1 VPPKFNLD
9 EIFHSMPELN
19 TQASSSKA
27 GGHIRTQFA
36 RKKLLVGGVIITA
49 LLVLLVLLLAARWPF
64 RQTAIVSALEEAGG
78 GKVEIGSFR
87 QIYFPSPGCIAE
99 GVTYHLGSNARPLA
113 TVDRMTIQSNLL
125 GLLTRHISLIRVDGM
140 HVFVPPS
147 GSQSKFKGLNPRSTS
162 IDTIEIYEST
172 LEVPRKEPGK
182 TAVAFGI
189 YQLTLHPVTAVGSIH
204 FAARFSNPEP
214 PGEIT
219 ASGQFGPWKGV
230 ETPVEGDYTFQNA
243 DLGTF
248 GGIAG
253 ILSSQ
258 GKFSGMLQHIDVS
271 GKISIPDFEVKSSK
285 HAVALNSDFK
295 AYVNGVN
302 GDTFLSRVFSQFSKT
317 TVVSEGKIAGTHGQR
332 GKTAT
337 INLET
342 RNSRIED
349 ILHLV
354 TKAAQPTMA
363 GEVSFKGI
371 AILPPGKIRFLK
383 KIELEGDFGIS
394 DSNFTHPGTQ
404 EKVNQLSQ
412 NAQTE
417 TREKA
422 QKEDKANGKGKD
434 EKEDSADRN
443 APPVLSDLRG
453 HVVLKNGVAT
463 LSNLSFYIPGA
474 QAQMHGTYDLI
485 SQKID
490 LHGTLKM
497 DSDLSDTAHGAK
509 AIVLKLLDPF
519 FKKKRG
525 GGSDVPVKIGGDYHH
540 PTFGLDEGKASKRI
554 FSGSK

>member
-1 VPPKFNLD
+1 
-9 EIFHSMPELN
+9 MPELN
-19 TQASSSKA
+19 TQASSSKS
-27 GGHIRTQFA
+27 GRHTRTQFA
-36 RKKLLVGGVIITA
+36 RKKLLVGGLIVAAA
-49 LLVLLVLLLAARWPF
+49 LLVLIVVFLAARGPF

-87 QIYFPSPGCIAE
+87 QIYFPSPGCISE
-99 GVTYHLGSNARPLA
+99 RVTYRLGSNPRPLA
-113 TVDRMTIQSNLL
+113 TVDRLTIQSNLL
-125 GLLTRHISLIRVDGM
+125 GLLTTHISLIRVDGM

-147 GSQSKFKGLNPRSTS
+147 GSQSKFQGLNPGSTG

-189 YQLTLHPVTAVGSIH
+189 HQITLHPVTATGSVH

-230 ETPVEGDYTFQNA
+230 ETPVGGDYTFQNA

-271 GKISIPDFEVKSSK
+271 GKISIPDFEVKSGK
-285 HAVALNSDFK
+285 HAVALSSDFK

-302 GDTFLSRVFSQFSKT
+302 GDTFLSHVSSQFSKT
-317 TVVSEGKIAGTHGQR
+317 TVVSEGKIVGTHGQR

-342 RNSRIED
+342 RNGRIED
-349 ILHLV
+349 ILRLF
-354 TKAAQPTMA
+354 TSAAQPPMA
-363 GEVSFKGI
+363 GEMSFKGT
-371 AILPPGKIRFLK
+371 AILPPGEIRFLK
-383 KIELEGDFGIS
+383 KVGLEGDFGIS
-394 DSNFTHPGTQ
+394 DSNFTHPSTQ

-417 TREKA
+417 TREKI
-422 QKEDKANGKGKD
+422 QKEDKAKGKEKD
-434 EKEDSADRN
+434 EKEDNAGS
-443 APPVLSDLRG
+443 APPVVSDLKG
-453 HVVLKNGVAT
+453 HVVLKNGIAT
-463 LSNLSFYIPGA
+463 FSNLSFYVPGA
-474 QAQMHGTYDLI
+474 HAQMHGTYDLI
-485 SQKID
+485 SEKID

-509 AIVLKLLDPF
+509 AVMLKLLDPF
-519 FKKKRG
+519 FKRKR

-540 PTFGLDEGKASKRI
+540 PAFGMDAGKASKRI
-554 FSGSK
+554 FSGAK

>member
-1 VPPKFNLD
+1 
-9 EIFHSMPELN
+9 MQELN
-19 TQASSSKA
+19 TQASISKS
-27 GGHIRTQFA
+27 GGHARTQFA
-36 RKKLLVGGVIITA
+36 RKKLLAGGVIVAA
-49 LLVLLVLLLAARWPF
+49 LLVLLVVLLAARWPF

-87 QIYFPSPGCIAE
+87 QIYFPRPGCISE
-99 GVTYHLGSNARPLA
+99 RVTYRLGSNPRPLA
-113 TVDRMTIQSNLL
+113 TIDRMTIQSNLL

-140 HVFVPPS
+140 HVFVPPA
-147 GSQSKFKGLNPRSTS
+147 GSQSKFQGLNPGSTG
-162 IDTIEIYEST
+162 IDTIEIREST
-172 LEVPRKEPGK
+172 LDVPRKEPGK
-182 TAVAFGI
+182 AAVTFAI
-189 YQLTLHPVTAVGSIH
+189 HQLTLHPVTAVGSSH
-204 FAARFSNPEP
+204 FVARFSNPEP

-230 ETPVEGDYTFQNA
+230 DTPVDGDYTFQNA

-248 GGIAG
+248 GGIDG

-271 GKISIPDFEVKSSK
+271 GKISIPDFELKSSM
-285 HAVALNSDFK
+285 HPAALNSDFR

-302 GDTFLSRVFSQFSKT
+302 GDTFLGRVTSQFSKT
-317 TVVSEGKIAGTHGQR
+317 TVVSDGKIVGTHGQR

-337 INLET
+337 INLDT
-342 RNSRIED
+342 RDGRIED
-349 ILHLV
+349 ILRLF
-354 TKAAQPTMA
+354 TKAAQSPMA
-363 GEVSFKGI
+363 GDVGFKGM
-371 AILPPGKIRFLK
+371 AILPPGKIRFFK

-417 TREKA
+417 TREKI
-422 QKEDKANGKGKD
+422 QKEDKAKGK
-434 EKEDSADRN
+434 EKEDKEDTADRT

-453 HVVLKNGVAT
+453 HVVLKNGIAT

-474 QAQMHGTYDLI
+474 HAQMHGTYDLI
-485 SQKID
+485 SEKID
-490 LHGTLKM
+490 LHGALKM

-509 AIVLKLLDPF
+509 AVALKLLDPF
-519 FKKKRG
+519 FKKKR

-540 PTFGLDEGKASKRI
+540 PTFGMDAGKASKRI
-554 FSGSK
+554 FSGAK

>member
-1 VPPKFNLD
+1 
-9 EIFHSMPELN
+9 MPELN
-19 TQASSSKA
+19 TRPSTSKS
-27 GGHIRTQFA
+27 GGQSRAQSA
-36 RKKLLVGGVIITA
+36 RKKLLVVAVIAAA
-49 LLVLLVLLLAARWPF
+49 LLVLLVVLLAARWPF
-64 RQTAIVSALEEAGG
+64 RQSAVVSALEEAGG

-87 QIYFPSPGCIAE
+87 QIYFPSAGCVAE
-99 GVTYHLGSNARPLA
+99 RVTYRLGSNAGPLA
-113 TVDRMTIQSNLL
+113 TVDRLTIQSHLL
-125 GLLTRHISLIRVDGM
+125 GLLTRHISRIRVDGM

-147 GSQSKFKGLNPRSTS
+147 GSQAKFQGLNPGSTG
-162 IDTIEIYEST
+162 IDTIEIHEGI

-182 TAVAFGI
+182 AAVTFRI
-189 YQLTLHPVTAVGSIH
+189 HQLTLHPVTAVGSIH

-230 ETPVEGDYTFQNA
+230 ETPVDGDYTFHNA

-248 GGIAG
+248 EGIAG

-271 GKISIPDFEVKSSK
+271 GKINIPDFEVKRSE
-285 HAVALNSDFK
+285 HPMVLNSDFK
-295 AYVNGVN
+295 AHVNGVN
-302 GDTFLSRVFSQFSKT
+302 GDTFLDHVSSQFPKT
-317 TVVSEGKIAGTHGQR
+317 TVVSEGKIVGTHGQR

-342 RNSRIED
+342 RNGRIED
-349 ILHLV
+349 ILLLF
-354 TKAAQPTMA
+354 TKAAQPPMA

-383 KIELEGDFGIS
+383 KVELEGDFGIS
-394 DSNFTHPGTQ
+394 DSNFTRPSTQ

-417 TREKA
+417 TREKMA
-422 QKEDKANGKGKD
+422 KEDKAKGKD
-434 EKEDSADRN
+434 QEGKDDSSDRS

-453 HVVLKNGVAT
+453 HVVLKNGTAT

-474 QAQMHGTYDLI
+474 HAKMHGTYDLI
-485 SQKID
+485 SEKID

-497 DSDLSDTAHGAK
+497 DSDLSDTTHGAK
-509 AIVLKLLDPF
+509 AVVLKLLDPF

-525 GGSDVPVKIGGDYHH
+525 GSDVPVKIGGDYHN
-540 PTFGLDEGKASKRI
+540 PTFGMDAGKAGKRI

>member
-1 VPPKFNLD
+1 
-9 EIFHSMPELN
+9 MPELN
-19 TQASSSKA
+19 TQASSSKPRSRS
-27 GGHIRTQFA
+27 RTQFA
-36 RKKLLVGGVIITA
+36 RKKLIAAGVIITA
-49 LLVLLVLLLAARWPF
+49 LLVLVLVLLAARWPF
-64 RQTAIVSALEEAGG
+64 RQSAVVSALEEAGG

-87 QIYFPSPGCIAE
+87 QVYFPSPGCISE
-99 GVTYHLGSNARPLA
+99 HVIYRLGSNPQPLA
-113 TVDRMTIQSNLL
+113 TVDRLTIQSNLL
-125 GLLTRHISLIRVDGM
+125 GLLTRHISNIRVDGM

-147 GSQSKFKGLNPRSTS
+147 GSQAKFQGLNPGSTG
-162 IDTIEIYEST
+162 INTIEIHESA
-172 LEVPRKEPGK
+172 LEVPRKEAGTPP
-182 TAVAFGI
+182 VAFAI
-189 YQLTLHPVTAVGSIH
+189 HQLTLHPITTVGSIY

-214 PGEIT
+214 PGEII

-230 ETPVEGDYTFQNA
+230 ETPVGGDYTFQNA

-302 GDTFLSRVFSQFSKT
+302 GDTFLSRVSSQFSKT

-337 INLET
+337 VNLET
-342 RNSRIED
+342 RNGRIED
-349 ILHLV
+349 ILRLF
-354 TKAAQPTMA
+354 TKAAQPPMA

-371 AILPPGKIRFLK
+371 AILPPGKSRFLK

-394 DSNFTHPGTQ
+394 DSNFTHPSTQ

-417 TREKA
+417 TREKMA
-422 QKEDKANGKGKD
+422 KEDKAKGKD
-434 EKEDSADRN
+434 QEAKEDVADRS
-443 APPVLSDLRG
+443 APPVVSDLRG
-453 HVVLKNGVAT
+453 HVMLKNGVAT
-463 LSNLSFYIPGA
+463 FSNLSFYIPGA
-474 QAQMHGTYDLI
+474 HAQMHGTYDLI
-485 SQKID
+485 SEKID
-490 LHGTLKM
+490 LHGALKM
-497 DSDLSDTAHGAK
+497 DSDLSDTTHGAK
-509 AIVLKLLDPF
+509 AVVLKVLDPF

-525 GGSDVPVKIGGDYHH
+525 DGSDIPVKIGGDYHN
-540 PTFGLDEGKASKRI
+540 PTFGMDAGKASKRI
-554 FSGSK
+554 FSGAK

>member
-1 VPPKFNLD
+1 
-9 EIFHSMPELN
+9 MPELN
-19 TQASSSKA
+19 TQASSSKPRSRS
-27 GGHIRTQFA
+27 RTQFA
-36 RKKLLVGGVIITA
+36 RKKLMAAGVIVTA
-49 LLVLLVLLLAARWPF
+49 LLVLVLVLIAARWPF
-64 RQTAIVSALEEAGG
+64 RQSAVVSALEEAGG

-87 QIYFPSPGCIAE
+87 QVYFPSPGCISE
-99 GVTYHLGSNARPLA
+99 RVTYRLGSNPRPLA
-113 TVDRMTIQSNLL
+113 TVDRLTIQSNLL
-125 GLLTRHISLIRVDGM
+125 GLLTRHISFIRVDGM

-147 GSQSKFKGLNPRSTS
+147 GSPAKFQGLNPGSTG

-189 YQLTLHPVTAVGSIH
+189 HQITLHPITTAGSIH

-214 PGEIT
+214 PGEIA

-230 ETPVEGDYTFQNA
+230 ETPAGGDYTFQNA

-253 ILSSQ
+253 ILFSQ

-271 GKISIPDFEVKSSK
+271 GKISIPNFEVKSSK
-285 HAVALNSDFK
+285 HPVALNSDFK

-302 GDTFLSRVFSQFSKT
+302 GDTFLSRVSSQFSKT
-317 TVVSEGKIAGTHGQR
+317 TVVSAGKIAGTHGQR

-342 RNSRIED
+342 HNGRIED
-349 ILHLV
+349 ILRLF
-354 TKAAQPTMA
+354 TKAAQPPMA

-371 AILPPGKIRFLK
+371 AILPPGEIRFLK

-394 DSNFTHPGTQ
+394 DSNFTHPSTQ

-417 TREKA
+417 TREKMA
-422 QKEDKANGKGKD
+422 KEDKARGKD
-434 EKEDSADRN
+434 QEAKEDVADRS
-443 APPVLSDLRG
+443 APPVVSDLRG
-453 HVVLKNGVAT
+453 HVVLKNGTAT
-463 LSNLSFYIPGA
+463 FSNLSFYIPGA
-474 QAQMHGTYDLI
+474 HAQMHGTYDLI
-485 SQKID
+485 SEKID
-490 LHGTLKM
+490 LHGALKM

-509 AIVLKLLDPF
+509 AVVLKILDPF
-519 FKKKRG
+519 FKKRRG
-525 GGSDVPVKIGGDYHH
+525 DGSDIPVKIGGYYHN
-540 PTFGLDEGKASKRI
+540 PTFGMDAGKASKRI
-554 FSGSK
+554 FSGAK